1 MPESPQQERLGE
13 DLGLGGK
20 LSERSRARLLNHD
33 GTFNV
38 RRNDLGPF
46 HPYNAYHTLLSLPV
60 PRLLGLMAMFYAV
73 ANVIF
78 ATLYWLAG
86 SDALAGTASTPLARF
101 EDCLFFSVQTLA
113 TIGYGRLVP
122 NTRIANVLVALEAL
136 VGLFGFAILSG
147 LLFAR
152 FTRPTAKIV
161 FSRNA
166 VIAPYESGWALMF
179 RLVNLRN
186 HDLTDVRAVVS
197 FARWVEENGSHRR
210 RFDLL
215 SLERQSI
222 IFMPLHWVIVHPIGE
237 RSPLRGLSIDSLAE
251 ADPEIVCLITA
262 DDETF
267 AQTVHSK
274 TSYDKADN
282 RLGCALQRHV
292 HLRRGSCRDRSDA
305 PPRSG
310 SRRRPR
316 RSLKVLRRPSTRV
329 TMRATHRRQPA
340 RRRKDAEMA
349 AAIRRRGTEG
359 LRAHRRRRV
368 HDRSHDRTRAPVT
381 PR

>member
-1 MPESPQQERLGE
+1 VPESPQQQRLRE

-46 HPYNAYHTLLSLPV
+46 HPFNAYHTLLSLPV
-60 PRLLGLMAMFYAV
+60 PRLLGLMAAFYV
-73 ANVIF
+73 VVNVIF

-86 SDALAGTASTPLARF
+86 SDALAGAASAPLARF
-101 EDCLFFSVQTLA
+101 EDSLFFSVQTLA

-122 NTRIANVLVALEAL
+122 NTRLANILVALEAL
-136 VGLFGFAILSG
+136 VGLLGFAILSG

-166 VIAPYESGWALMF
+166 IIAPYDTGWALMF

-197 FARWVEENGSHRR
+197 FAHWVEENGSRRR

-222 IFMPLHWVIVHPIGE
+222 LFMPLHWVIVHPIDGQ
-237 RSPLRGLSIDSLAE
+237 SPLRGLSKDSLAA

-274 TSYDKADN
+274 TSYDKADIVWGALFRDMYTSDVDHVAIDLT
-282 RLGCALQRHV
+282 RLHDL
-292 HLRRGSCRDRSDA
+292 DRVD
-305 PPRSG
+305 G
-310 SRRRPR
+310 
-316 RSLKVLRRPSTRV
+316 
-329 TMRATHRRQPA
+329 
-340 RRRKDAEMA
+340 
-349 AAIRRRGTEG
+349 
-359 LRAHRRRRV
+359 
-368 HDRSHDRTRAPVT
+368 PVMV
-381 PR
+381 